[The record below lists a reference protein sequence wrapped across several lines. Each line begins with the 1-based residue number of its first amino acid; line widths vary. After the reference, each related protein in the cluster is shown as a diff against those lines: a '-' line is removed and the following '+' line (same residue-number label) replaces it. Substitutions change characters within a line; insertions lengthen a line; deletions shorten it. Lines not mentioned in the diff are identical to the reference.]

1 MEAEAQVQGQRRKW
15 LQIPVAI
22 IIIAVIALGIR
33 HYFSMYDRVNGE
45 NIQAFIQDFG
55 VWAPVVYAFIYTISS
70 PIPFG
75 TVLLSP
81 LSGLLFGTFWGTL
94 LVISVATLSSL
105 IPFTLARQLGREWVE
120 SKLKGK
126 KLDDFYQR
134 SKGQGGFLF
143 VLVMR
148 LVPVLPWE
156 VQNYVAGVTQVA
168 LPVYLIATLL
178 GIIPGSTALVLL
190 GDSAADPT
198 SWKFIVAVAL
208 NVLVMGS
215 TPFIASYLRK
225 RRQAEEGEGDEEGEE
240 NEEDIAS

>member
-1 MEAEAQVQGQRRKW
+1 LVI
-15 LQIPVAI
+15 LILAI
-22 IIIAVIALGIR
+22 VGIGIWY
-33 HYFSMYDRVNGE
+33 YFSMYDRVSSE
-45 NIQAFIQDFG
+45 YIQAFIQGFG
-55 VWAPVVYAFIYTISS
+55 IWAPLVYAVIYTISA
-70 PIPFG
+70 PIPFM
-75 TVLLSP
+75 TVVLSP
-81 LSGLLFGTFWGTL
+81 LSGLLFGIFWGSL
-94 LVISVATLSSL
+94 LVIGIATLSSL
-105 IPFTLARQLGREWVE
+105 IPFTLARQLGRDWVE

-126 KLDDFYQR
+126 KLDDLYQR
-134 SKGQGGFLF
+134 SRGQGGFLF

-168 LPVYLIATLL
+168 LPTYLVATVL

-198 SWKFIVAVAL
+198 SWKFIIAVAL

-225 RRQAEEGEGDEEGEE
+225 RREAEKESTDKGEDGE
-240 NEEDIAS
+240 S